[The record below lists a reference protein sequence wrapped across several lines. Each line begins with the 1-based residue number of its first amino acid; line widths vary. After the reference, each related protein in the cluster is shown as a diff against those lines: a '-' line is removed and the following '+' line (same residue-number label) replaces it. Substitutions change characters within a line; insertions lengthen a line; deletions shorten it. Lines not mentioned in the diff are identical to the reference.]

1 VLKQNELILWVGE
14 KHCGKTTSAGEVAK
28 AARAKGFN
36 VAGLLAPSLYNNGEL
51 AGFDVVDLRT
61 EDRVPLAIRGT
72 GEGRGERYTFTT
84 EGLRVGRSALS
95 ADGTKQAELVIVDE
109 FGPLELSGGGW
120 RKEVDFLLPSSD
132 AVILLVVRRELTDEV
147 QRLYTGIRSHNFAAC
162 EKESLGKV
170 IAVLE
175 KRRRNEL
182 KNEMLKL
189 EGMLMIGSAGV
200 NVGKT
205 ELACAIIRKF
215 GKSTPITGIKVTT
228 IKAKDGKCPRG
239 GEGCGVCSSLDGDF
253 HITEESSKS
262 SGKDTAR
269 LLAAGARKVFW
280 LRVMKTHLKEGTTSL
295 LDVVGRGEVMVCESN
310 SLREVVRPGLF
321 LILQGRDSK
330 SWKDSALAVKRYADR
345 IVVGDGRG
353 FDFDIDRAKLA
364 DGKWT
369 MPERATAI
377 IMAGGGSRRM
387 GTDKSMLAIK
397 DKSMIETICEQL
409 RGTFGQILISANDAE
424 KYSFLG
430 LPIIKDKIIGQ
441 GPLMGIAS
449 ALGFSENEVNFVV
462 ACDIPHIELSFVRRM
477 LVEAEGYDIVIPA
490 DKDGKYE
497 PLFAVYKKRA
507 LEPINEVL
515 REGGRKISDVFT
527 RCRVKYVE
535 VEGDI
540 LNLNT
545 RAEYEEFLEKYGD

>member
-1 VLKQNELILWVGE
+1 MLRQNELILWVGE
-14 KHCGKTTSAGEVAK
+14 KHCGKTTSAGELVK

-36 VAGLLAPSLYNNGEL
+36 VAGLLAPSIYNKGEL

-61 EDRVPLAIRGT
+61 EDRAALASPRA
-72 GEGRGERYTFTT
+72 GEGYTFTT
-84 EGLRVGRSALS
+84 EGLRVGRRALS
-95 ADGTKQAELVIVDE
+95 SDGTKQAELVIVDE
-109 FGPLELSGGGW
+109 FGPLEISGGGW
-120 RKEVDFLLPSSD
+120 RKEVDFLLTSSD
-132 AVILLVVRRELTDEV
+132 AVILLVVRRELADEV
-147 QRLYTGIRSHNFAAC
+147 QRLYAEIQSQNFAAC

-170 IAVLE
+170 IGILE
-175 KRRRNEL
+175 GCRQNRSGNKIQL
-182 KNEMLKL
+182 D
-189 EGMLMIGSAGV
+189 GMLMIGSAGA

-215 GKSTPITGIKVTT
+215 WKSALITGIKVTT
-228 IKAKDGKCPRG
+228 IKAKDGQCPRG

-253 HITEESSKS
+253 HITEEGSKS

-280 LRVMKTHLKEGTTSL
+280 LRVMKTHLKEGMMSL

-310 SLREVVRPGLF
+310 SMREVVRPGLF
-321 LILQGRDSK
+321 LILKGRDSDTWK
-330 SWKDSALAVKRYADR
+330 SSARDVKRYADR

-353 FDFDIDRAKLA
+353 FDFDIDRIKLV
-364 DGKWT
+364 DGRWL

-377 IMAGGGSRRM
+377 IMAGGESRRM
-387 GTDKSMLAIK
+387 GTDKSMLPIK
-397 DKSMIETICEQL
+397 DKSMIETICGQL
-409 RGTFGQILISANDAE
+409 RGTFGQIFISANDVERYA
-424 KYSFLG
+424 FLG
-430 LPIIKDKIIGQ
+430 LPIIKDKIGGQ

-449 ALGFSENEVNFVV
+449 ALGFSENEVNFVT
-462 ACDIPHIELSFVRRM
+462 ACDIPHIEMSFVRRM
-477 LVEAEGYDIVIPA
+477 LVESEGFDIVIPV
-490 DKDGKYE
+490 DKDGRSE
-497 PLFAVYKKRA
+497 PLFAVYKKSA
-507 LEPINEVL
+507 LKPINEVL
-515 REGGRKISDVFT
+515 REGGRKISDVFA